1 MDILSSPLPGLLQ
14 FCPKVVPTIGERI
27 LGPILNQV
35 KYPTTCMSITTFAF
49 KWPNRTSQ
57 LCKRESV
64 DKMGGVVTT
73 GMGGICLNWALCLRF
88 VLAIAIC
95 RSIWKQHLNPQPDV
109 VVGNMELHET
119 QQEYQ
124 MDKNE
129 KGKWFQGRV
138 CCKTKQLNKQNWL
151 KSNRF
156 DFKPILCD
164 INMKNCQEGKAT

>member
-1 MDILSSPLPGLLQ
+1 MFLSSSLPGLLQ

-88 VLAIAIC
+88 VLTIAIC
-95 RSIWKQHLNPQPDV
+95 LSIWKQHLNPQPDV

-124 MDKNE
+124 IVQNK

-138 CCKTKQLNKQNWL
+138 CCKRTVEQTKL

-156 DFKPILCD
+156 DANPILCD
-164 INMKNCQEGKAT
+164 IDMKKEWKAT

>member
-1 MDILSSPLPGLLQ
+1 MFLSSSLPGLLQ

-35 KYPTTCMSITTFAF
+35 KYPTTCMSITTFGV

-73 GMGGICLNWALCLRF
+73 GMGGICLNWVFCLRF
-88 VLAIAIC
+88 VLTIAIC
-95 RSIWKQHLNPQPDV
+95 RFICKQHLNPQPDV
-109 VVGNMELHET
+109 VVGNMALHET

-129 KGKWFQGRV
+129 KGK
-138 CCKTKQLNKQNWL
+138 
-151 KSNRF
+151 
-156 DFKPILCD
+156 
-164 INMKNCQEGKAT
+164 

>member
-1 MDILSSPLPGLLQ
+1 MSEFNRSSLVKVTQLIKKPVFIVYNLDGHIFQINIQWMSSMDILSSPLPGLLQ

-88 VLAIAIC
+88 VLTIAIC
-95 RSIWKQHLNPQPDV
+95 LSI
-109 VVGNMELHET
+109 
-119 QQEYQ
+119 
-124 MDKNE
+124 
-129 KGKWFQGRV
+129 
-138 CCKTKQLNKQNWL
+138 
-151 KSNRF
+151 
-156 DFKPILCD
+156 
-164 INMKNCQEGKAT
+164 

>member
-1 MDILSSPLPGLLQ
+1 MHSGKGSDSDLLLIQIYLVTQETPVIKMKNLSKNDYHVLSNLILDNFQIEHLIFPSSLPGLLQ
-14 FCPKVVPTIGERI
+14 FCLKVVPAIGERI

-88 VLAIAIC
+88 VLTIAIC
-95 RSIWKQHLNPQPDV
+95 LSI
-109 VVGNMELHET
+109 
-119 QQEYQ
+119 
-124 MDKNE
+124 
-129 KGKWFQGRV
+129 
-138 CCKTKQLNKQNWL
+138 
-151 KSNRF
+151 
-156 DFKPILCD
+156 
-164 INMKNCQEGKAT
+164 